1 MRYFGGWD
9 LGWLDVADLINNSAM
24 ILEYPMVDRDPLPS
38 WGQRRVT
45 LLGDA
50 AHPMYPVGANG
61 ASQAIIDAHVLTDE
75 LARDFPEGL
84 ATYEKTRRAA
94 TAAVITANREMR
106 PTGDKRSP
114 EDLAR
119 VTATYRRVTDADN

>member
-1 MRYFGGWD
+1 LATRRTRCTR
-9 LGWLDVADLINNSAM
+9 SA
-24 ILEYPMVDRDPLPS
+24 PTAH
-38 WGQRRVT
+38 RR
-45 LLGDA
+45 
-50 AHPMYPVGANG
+50 
-61 ASQAIIDAHVLTDE
+61 AIIDAHVLADE
-75 LARDFPEGL
+75 LSRDFPEGL

-94 TAAVITANREMR
+94 TAAVIAANREMR